1 MKAIQI
7 DKPGGPEGLYIGEF
21 PRPEPAAHEIL
32 VKVAATALN
41 RADTMQREGRYPPP
55 PGASPIMGLEMA
67 GTVVGMGSQA
77 SRWKEGDQVC
87 GLLPGGG
94 YAEYVVIHEDV
105 AMPVTENMELE
116 MAAGLPEVFMTAYQA
131 MFWLG
136 ELKEGETV
144 LLHAGASGVGT
155 AGIQMAKAKGAHVWV
170 TASAGKHE
178 ACLSLG
184 ADKCI
189 DYKAEDF
196 SAFIQKEHP
205 QKGVNLIVDPIGGAY
220 FPKNLDVMLPDGKLV
235 VLAFMGGMI
244 SEINL
249 AKILIKRLRVQG
261 STLRARDL
269 AYKIRLAQ
277 DLQKD
282 FGAAFSSGEIKP
294 VIDSLYDWSDVQEAH
309 RYIEANKNIGKI
321 ILKIND

>member
-1 MKAIQI
+1 MKAILI

-21 PRPEPAAHEIL
+21 PRPEPASHEIL

-55 PGASPIMGLEMA
+55 PGASPIMGLEMS
-67 GTVVGMGSQA
+67 GTVVGMGAQA
-77 SRWKEGDQVC
+77 SRWEEGDQVC

-94 YAEYVVIHEDV
+94 YAEYVVIHEDL
-105 AMPVTENMELE
+105 AIPVPENMD
-116 MAAGLPEVFMTAYQA
+116 MPTAAGLPEVFMTAYQA

-136 ELKEGETV
+136 ELETEQTV

-155 AGIQMAKAKGAHVWV
+155 AAIQMAKAKGAKVWV
-170 TASAGKHE
+170 TASAGKHD
-178 ACLSLG
+178 ACRSLG
-184 ADKCI
+184 ADQCI
-189 DYKAEDF
+189 DYKAQDF
-196 SAFIQKEHP
+196 AAFIQKEHP
-205 QKGVNLIVDPIGGAY
+205 QQGVNLIVDPIGGAY

-235 VLAFMGGMI
+235 VLAFMGGML

-249 AKILIKRLRVQG
+249 AKVLIKRLRVQG
-261 STLRARDL
+261 STLRARDIN
-269 AYKIRLAQ
+269 YKIALAQ

-282 FGAAFSSGEIKP
+282 FASAFSSGEIKP
-294 VIDSLYDWSDVQEAH
+294 VIDSTYDWTDVQEAH

-321 ILKIND
+321 ILKLGA

>member
-1 MKAIQI
+1 MKAILI
-7 DKPGGPEGLYIGEF
+7 DKPGGPEGLYIGEY
-21 PRPEPAAHEIL
+21 PTPEPASHEIL

-67 GTVVGMGSQA
+67 GTVVSAGSDA
-77 SRWKEGDQVC
+77 SKWKEGDQVC

-94 YAEYVVIHEDV
+94 YAEYAVIHEDL
-105 AMPVTENMELE
+105 AMPVPANMDLK

-155 AGIQMAKAKGAHVWV
+155 AGIQMAKAKGAKVWV
-170 TASAGKHE
+170 TASAGKHK
-178 ACLSLG
+178 ACLNLG
-184 ADKCI
+184 ADQCI
-189 DYKAEDF
+189 DYKTEDF
-196 SAFIQKEHP
+196 AAFIQKNHH

-235 VLAFMGGMI
+235 VLAFMGGML

-249 AKILIKRLRVQG
+249 AKVLIKRLRVQG

-269 AYKIRLAQ
+269 SYKITLAQ

-282 FGAAFSSGEIKP
+282 FGSAFSSAEIKP
-294 VIDSLYDWSDVQEAH
+294 VIDSVFDWSEVADAH
-309 RYIEANKNIGKI
+309 RYIGANKNTGKI
-321 ILKIND
+321 ILRISA

>member
-1 MKAIQI
+1 MKAIQF

-21 PRPEPAAHEIL
+21 PTPEPAEHEIL

-67 GTVVGMGSQA
+67 GTVVGMGSKA
-77 SRWKEGDQVC
+77 SRWQAGDQVC

-94 YAEYVVIHEDV
+94 YAEYVVIHEDL
-105 AMPVTENMELE
+105 AMPVPENMEME

-155 AGIQMAKAKGAHVWV
+155 AAIQMAKSKGAKVWV

-178 ACLSLG
+178 ACLKLG
-184 ADKCI
+184 ADQCI

-196 SAFIQKEHP
+196 ATFIQKEHP

-269 AYKIRLAQ
+269 AYKIGLAQ

-282 FGAAFSSGEIKP
+282 FGGAFSSGEIKP
-294 VIDSLYDWSDVQEAH
+294 VIDSTYDWTDVQEAH

-321 ILKIND
+321 ILKIGN